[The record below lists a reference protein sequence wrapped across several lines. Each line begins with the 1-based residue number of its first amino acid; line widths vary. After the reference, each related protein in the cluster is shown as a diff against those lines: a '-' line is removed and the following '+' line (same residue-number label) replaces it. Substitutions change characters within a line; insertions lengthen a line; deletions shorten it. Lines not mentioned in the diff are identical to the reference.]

1 METHISDTGESA
13 RDQSKEVARI
23 AAFSDGV
30 FAIAITLLALQLE
43 VPVSGDLATELAGLL
58 PFFVSF
64 AISFLVIGTYWVV
77 HHRLFSV
84 IERYDARL
92 IWLNMLVLF
101 FIVVQPFTSSL
112 VGERGDQPVAV
123 AVYAIS
129 LALVGFATSGLAAYA
144 LLGHRLCSAH
154 VTERRAMFSIWRS
167 LVVALVFLASLLLL
181 PLGTEA
187 VQYAWLLIPLAQYL
201 VRRRYAT
208 RGEA

>member
-1 METHISDTGESA
+1 MAERASVTGESA
-13 RDQSKEVARI
+13 RDQSREVARI

-43 VPVSGDLATELAGLL
+43 VPASGDLAAELAGLL
-58 PFFVSF
+58 PSFLSF

-92 IWLNMLVLF
+92 IWLNMLVLL

-112 VGERGDQPVAV
+112 VGERGDQPLAV
-123 AVYAIS
+123 AVYAVT
-129 LALVGFATSGLAAYA
+129 LALVGLATSGLAAYA
-144 LLGHRLCSAH
+144 LLGHRLCSPH
-154 VTERRAMFSIWRS
+154 VSERSTRFSIWRG
-167 LVVALVFLASLLLL
+167 LVVALIFLGSLVLL

-187 VQYAWLLIPLAQYL
+187 VQYAWLSIPLAQYL
-201 VRRRYAT
+201 IRRRYVT
-208 RGEA
+208 RGEE